1 MDFQT
6 PKEMARGGR
15 NMKLLK
21 MVDGNL
27 SGRDVDVIKSSRAKG
42 TRLRVWKTE
51 TKCD

>member
-1 MDFQT
+1 
-6 PKEMARGGR
+6 
-15 NMKLLK
+15 MKLLK

-27 SGRDVDVIKSSRAKG
+27 SGRDVDVIKSSRAEG